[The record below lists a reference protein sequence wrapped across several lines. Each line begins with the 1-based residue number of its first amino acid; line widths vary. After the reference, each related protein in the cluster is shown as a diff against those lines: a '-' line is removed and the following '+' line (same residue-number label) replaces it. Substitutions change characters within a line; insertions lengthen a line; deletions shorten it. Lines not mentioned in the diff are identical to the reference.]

1 MLKRNVFGQPVIVK
15 RWLVRVFGSMFYRKF
30 RWKNSTDIQ
39 GAEIFQDL
47 PDSNVL
53 LVSNHQTYFAD
64 VTLMVYSIQSSL
76 IGRPNEI
83 KLKGFLKCPK
93 ANFYFIAAEETMK
106 SGFLPKVYARAGA
119 ITVKRTWRAKGK
131 EINREVDSND
141 TTNIAMALSDGW
153 VISFPQGTT
162 TPFAPGRKGTAHII
176 KEHKPIVIPIVING
190 FRRAFDKKGLFT
202 KKKGTTLSLWIKPPL
217 KINYEDN
224 VETIMKQVIE
234 GIEQSQEYNLV
245 EKDLPI
251 LDRDSLQKQKSPSS

>member
-1 MLKRNVFGQPVIVK
+1 MLKRNAFGQPVTVK

-30 RWKNSTDIQ
+30 RWKNITDIQ

-83 KLKGFLKCPK
+83 TLKGFLKCPK

-106 SGFLPKVYARAGA
+106 SGFLPKVFARAGA
-119 ITVKRTWRAKGK
+119 ITVKRTWREKGK
-131 EINREVDSND
+131 EIKREVDSKD
-141 TTNIAMALSDGW
+141 ISNIAKALSDGW

-217 KINYEDN
+217 EIDYDGD
-224 VETIMKQVIE
+224 VETIMEQIID
-234 GIEQSQEYNLV
+234 GIEQSEKYNLV
-245 EKDLPI
+245 EKVPLIADLE
-251 LDRDSLQKQKSPSS
+251 SL